1 MPTLTADTLAAALQ
15 RVTDPLFEKDIAQLG
30 YVVASEASGG
40 KAVPVR
46 LLRAGKA
53 LTIQVTPERR
63 PKPVETGQNAEAR
76 SDLARWGNASLVGLA
91 TVADGIYAAT
101 GRISDAGTGGVP
113 TLFGTFQY
121 APLPDALF
129 ASGYE

>member
-1 MPTLTADTLAAALQ
+1 MLGAFDAGSANVLWYRAL
-15 RVTDPLFEKDIAQLG
+15 P
-30 YVVASEASGG
+30 
-40 KAVPVR
+40 
-46 LLRAGKA
+46 A
-53 LTIQVTPERR
+53 L
-63 PKPVETGQNAEAR
+63 R